1 MGIHVTPMDWT
12 DRFRR
17 ARELVSS
24 QTDRQPSSDRLSLQ
38 SDAVAGGGTEG
49 RSVGARRP
57 ANTLLDQREIRRHQL
72 AVLGLNEAATVED
85 ITLAHH
91 RLVSDLT
98 PGPDAK
104 HGRVELALAMLEE
117 VDQAYRWL
125 KMSAVA

>member
-1 MGIHVTPMDWT
+1 LQLSS
-12 DRFRR
+12 DR
-17 ARELVSS
+17 SS
-24 QTDRQPSSDRLSLQ
+24 RQPS
-38 SDAVAGGGTEG
+38 DATGGVE
-49 RSVGARRP
+49 SHLNGARR
-57 ANTLLDQREIRRHQL
+57 ATHTISDQGEIRRNQL
-72 AVLGLNEAATVED
+72 AVLGLDETATVED

-98 PGPDAK
+98 PGPDAD